1 MALADITNGSPLD
14 GLLSGLEEVTL
25 EDGQLVVRTLT
36 VITQTLDPKEAIV
49 DQLKN
54 LRDKKAL
61 IQGRIDRLV
70 ALKAQYDAL
79 KG

>member
-1 MALADITNGSPLD
+1 MALATIVNGSSLD
-14 GLLSGLEEVTL
+14 GLKSGLEEVTL
-25 EDGQLVVRTLT
+25 EDGRLIVRLLT
-36 VITQTLDPKEAIV
+36 VISQPLDPKADIV
-49 DQLKN
+49 DQLHS

-61 IQGRIDRLV
+61 IQTRIDRLV